1 MVETG
6 DRAMS
11 PGGGHVDMPHR
22 GLTQAYRQGPG
33 HCVTQHSLLKQ
44 ARLALCQGPSSIH
57 TSHFYA
63 DPSFLIK
70 ADSSVGTQEPTP

>member
-1 MVETG
+1 
-6 DRAMS
+6 MS

-44 ARLALCQGPSSIH
+44 ARLALCQGPSSD
-57 TSHFYA
+57 SHVA
-63 DPSFLIK
+63 FLRRPFLLNK
-70 ADSSVGTQEPTP
+70 S